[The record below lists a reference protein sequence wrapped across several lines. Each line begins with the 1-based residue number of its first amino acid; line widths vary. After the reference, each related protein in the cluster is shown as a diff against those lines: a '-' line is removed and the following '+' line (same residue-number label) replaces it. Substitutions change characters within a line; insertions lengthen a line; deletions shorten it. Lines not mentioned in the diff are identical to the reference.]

1 MDPRRRPLKPPPGND
16 GSVVCVTRRD
26 PPGRTAAAVLPDSV
40 TVVRTPNLVPSQPAT
55 ALGLRTGKHGVRDGN
70 SGVTEVSHSTPRRAT
85 GSSLRLS
92 CAAIS
97 QTKPQNGASLA
108 PRPVTIPQ
116 GRPLPDSKQWDS
128 LCTSHKPRQLCARRL
143 AQRSRLRGSCTLWAH
158 GTPWRS
164 CTPLDSSTLPVT
176 VTGQLP
182 GVGRHRPS

>member
-108 PRPVTIPQ
+108 PRPLSPFPRGDCYPTLSSGTHFVLPINRVSSVPGVWLSGHVCRVRARC
-116 GRPLPDSKQWDS
+116 GR
-128 LCTSHKPRQLCARRL
+128 
-143 AQRSRLRGSCTLWAH
+143 G
-158 GTPWRS
+158 
-164 CTPLDSSTLPVT
+164 CTPINSSTLPVT
-176 VTGQLP
+176 VTGRLP